1 MPPAVAA
8 AFPEADDVS
17 TRSDDEATKTS
28 SWPTPKR
35 GGKSRLYGVF
45 MGGGTLDEFYNLNRR
60 AIFKTAF
67 QIRGP
72 KAMQSAQKV
81 LFDFKTDDTKI
92 KFDGKLEIPKESTLL
107 GKELDKADFIRE
119 LKSKIFDLDLRVS
132 FPCLLMERC
141 SQLSMNPSTSQ
152 STLLPPSMRFAWSH
166 RCMRFL
172 LLRVIR

>member
-8 AFPEADDVS
+8 AFPEAIDDLS
-17 TRSDDEATKTS
+17 TGNDDEATKTS

-81 LFDFKTDDTKI
+81 LFDFKTDDTKV

-107 GKELDKADFIRE
+107 GKELDKADFLRE
-119 LKSKIFDLDLRVS
+119 LKSTIRRFGLES
-132 FPCLLMERC
+132 FFSMPINGKMLSIVDEPQHFTVNSVTTEHEVRMEPR
-141 SQLSMNPSTSQ
+141 Q
-152 STLLPPSMRFAWSH
+152 
-166 RCMRFL
+166 
-172 LLRVIR
+172 I